1 MSQLLTKS
9 EIAKLT
15 GAPINNPE
23 AQKQVLD
30 ANRIPYV
37 RRRDG
42 SPALT
47 WDIVNQ
53 AVLARGASKTVA
65 GGANLPPGFNLPG
78 ANKNPGR

>member
-15 GAPINNPE
+15 GAPINKPE
-23 AQKQVLD
+23 AQKQVLN

-47 WDIVNQ
+47 WEIVNQ
-53 AVLARGASKTVA
+53 AVLARSASAKGV
-65 GGANLPPGFNLPG
+65 GGVSLPPGFKLPG
-78 ANKNPGR
+78 AT